1 MSVTPLD
8 IVGAPL
14 EKRWSKSRFIAVVDE
29 DACIGCQ
36 ICVDRCHFDAI
47 EMVKPEGAVRQAQ
60 ESHQAHGPEQGR
72 RAKKSKKLKAK
83 VDPDAC
89 FGCGACVPGCD
100 KANALSMKCV
110 RPPDHI
116 PDRNVASYP
125 GN

>member
-1 MSVTPLD
+1 MSATPLD

-14 EKRWSKSRFIAVVDE
+14 DKRWSKSRFIAATDE

-47 EMVKPEGAVRQAQ
+47 EMVNS
-60 ESHQAHGPEQGR
+60 ESAG
-72 RAKKSKKLKAK
+72 KSKKLKAK

-89 FGCGACVPGCD
+89 YGCGACVPGCE

-116 PDRNVASYP
+116 PDKNDASYP
-125 GN
+125 GH